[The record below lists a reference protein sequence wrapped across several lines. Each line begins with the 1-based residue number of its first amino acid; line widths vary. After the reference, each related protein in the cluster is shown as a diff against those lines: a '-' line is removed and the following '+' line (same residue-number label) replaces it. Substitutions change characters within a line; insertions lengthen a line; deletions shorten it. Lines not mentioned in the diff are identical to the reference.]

1 MRELICC
8 YIFLIAVFALRGADV
23 LPDER
28 RPINWTPGTTVGVH
42 AGIPSAGWPVVDLT
56 TLGVAT
62 GNSAAVNSAAVAA
75 AITTYNGTNTVLY
88 FPAGTY
94 QWNGYTAGFNRSGF
108 ALRGAGMFQTT
119 LVSNSGGAAFA
130 IGTNPGFGQTAF
142 NPTGTVASGF
152 TRGSTS
158 ITVTSNGNGVGFR
171 SNELLYCSIPNDP
184 AIPVLAYSG
193 QESGFLDHMNY
204 VVTATNNG
212 GGSWT
217 LTLRQPISRDYAG
230 TITVDQAQPGIN
242 TPRNIGIE
250 DMTLNCNSVASR
262 NGGVF
267 DTVSNAWAKNVRV
280 TNADNYPFSIYNSIH
295 VTITGCFAAESIGTG
310 SSHAGIAIYSNCNG
324 VLVEDNIIVGNYAGI
339 IVQTSVN
346 CAVSH
351 NFLFKCL
358 VTLSPNHAAFPHHNV
373 YEGNIADNAN
383 TDGTHGGTS
392 TSTFHRNWFMA
403 VSNATSPLPPT
414 TWNTSTGLPVGA
426 VESYGFSAKRWTV
439 KYSLL
444 RNIFGTPGYSNA
456 INALNLDGQPNLGN
470 GFSYGYGTYGGAA
483 ATLSVRASDSAGTV
497 TAPSGHGITTGSYT
511 DVYWG
516 AFDAGYNKS
525 YIRRNMLVG
534 TVSGSTIPVS
544 GGFGDVL
551 PDAPSAVFVPTANTS
566 IRTYPQDWDG
576 TNFRPHRWAATL
588 TEKNEWTSLV
598 FTVTAA
604 QSSIAIAQDRVSRA
618 IANYTWFDNR
628 AIFRIVGFQTAE
640 GDISMSGSTL
650 TLNYGLGPW
659 FGAITV
665 GNTYTLDPSY
675 GGFQE
680 LDLDVRRTAIARAN
694 RTQQGTLLLE
704 DLQSGET
711 TPASYIYG
719 SAPGFLTGY
728 VFPVFD
734 VDSIGTLSVRRLP
747 AGDRYMTFLDTGSFD
762 GNTVATPQ
770 FSPSAGT
777 LAAGSTVTIT
787 CSTTGSTIYYT
798 LDGSTPTTSS
808 SVYSTPVSL
817 SVGTTVLKAIG
828 VKSGLTNSI
837 VQIGTYVLVNPPV
850 AASGLNATTASTTQI
865 NVTWSDNSDNETG
878 FRLERRIGVGSWG
891 AVTTTAAN
899 ATSYNDT
906 GLTPATTYEYRVYA
920 VNIAGDSTASNT
932 ASDTTNSEG
941 GGGASATIQTL
952 NVGTLTL
959 P

>member
-1 MRELICC
+1 
-8 YIFLIAVFALRGADV
+8 V
-23 LPDER
+23 
-28 RPINWTPGTTVGVH
+28 
-42 AGIPSAGWPVVDLT
+42 S
-56 TLGVAT
+56 
-62 GNSAAVNSAAVAA
+62 A

-94 QWNGYTAGFNRSGF
+94 QWNGYTAGSNQSGF

-119 LVSNSGGAAFA
+119 LVSNAGGAAFA
-130 IGTNPGFGQTAF
+130 IGAGPGFGQPAY

-171 SNELLYCSIPNDP
+171 SGELLYCSIPNDP
-184 AIPVLAYSG
+184 AIPVLAYSS
-193 QESGFLDHMNY
+193 QETGFLDHMNY
-204 VVTATNNG
+204 VVTATNTG

-230 TITVDQAQPGIN
+230 TITVDQAQPGVN
-242 TPRNIGIE
+242 TSRNVGIE
-250 DMTLNCNSVASR
+250 DMTLNCNSVVSR
-262 NGGVF
+262 NGVVF
-267 DTVSNAWAKNVRV
+267 DSVHNAWAKNVRV
-280 TNADNYPFSIYNSIH
+280 TNADNYPFSIYNSVH
-295 VTITGCFAAESIGTG
+295 ATITGCFAAESIGTG

-324 VLVEDNIIVGNYAGI
+324 VLVEDNIVVGNFAGI

-358 VTLSPNHAAFPHHNV
+358 VTLSPNHSAFPHHNV
-373 YEGNIADNAN
+373 YEGNVADNAN

-439 KYSLL
+439 KYTLL
-444 RNIFGTPGYSNA
+444 RNIFGTPGYSNPVG
-456 INALNLDGQPNLGN
+456 ALNLDGQPNLGN

-483 ATLSVRASDSAGTV
+483 ATLSVRTSDSAGTV

-516 AFDAGYNKS
+516 ALDAGYNKS
-525 YIRRNMLVG
+525 FIRRNMLVG
-534 TVSGSTIPVS
+534 TVSGGTIPVS
-544 GGFGDVL
+544 GGFGHVL
-551 PDAPSAVFVPTANTS
+551 PAQASAVFVPTSNTAV
-566 IRTYPQDWDG
+566 RTYPQDWDG

-588 TEKNEWTSLV
+588 TAKNEWTSLV

-604 QSSIAIAQDRVSRA
+604 QSSVATAQARVSRA
-618 IANYTWFDNR
+618 ISEMPYAGVTT
-628 AIFRIVGFQTAE
+628 FRISGFQTAE
-640 GDISMSGSTL
+640 GDILMSGSTL
-650 TLNYGLGPW
+650 TLNLGLGSW
-659 FGAITV
+659 FSGLTV
-665 GNTYTLDPSY
+665 GNTYTLDPSSA
-675 GGFQE
+675 GFQE
-680 LDLDVRRTAIARAN
+680 LDLDVRRTTIARAN
-694 RTQQGTLLLE
+694 RTYQGTLVLD
-704 DLQSGET
+704 DLQAGET

-728 VFPVFD
+728 AFPVFD

-762 GNTVATPQ
+762 GTTVATPQ
-770 FSPSAGT
+770 FSPAPGTHAAGT
-777 LAAGSTVTIT
+777 TLTIT
-787 CSTTGSTIYYT
+787 CSTTGHATYYT
-798 LDGSTPTTSS
+798 TNGSDPTTSS
-808 SVYSTPVSL
+808 TLYSGPISL
-817 SVGTTVLKAIG
+817 SVGTTVVKARSF
-828 VKSGLTNSI
+828 KSGLTDSAI
-837 VQIGTYVLVNPPV
+837 QSGTYILVNAPV

-865 NVTWSDNSDNETG
+865 NVTWNDNSDNETG
-878 FRLERRIGVGSWG
+878 FRLERRIGAGSWST
-891 AVTTTAAN
+891 VTTTAAN
-899 ATSYNDT
+899 ATSYSNT

-920 VNIAGDSTASNT
+920 LNAAGDSTASNT
-932 ASDTTNSEG
+932 DSATTDSEG
-941 GGGASATIQTL
+941 GGGGDANATIQTL
-952 NVGTLTL
+952 NVGTLNIQ
-959 P
+959 